1 MISFNKG
8 IWSLAVFSIILS
20 GTSRLTAD
28 DKSEKKV
35 AVIVEKSETN
45 ADSTVTSAQQQ
56 VLVEQ
61 LRSLLEPS
69 NVGKREKSQRSPL
82 KPYYKIVPGVDG
94 FSTLVYYCRYVE
106 VNKELV
112 NALESAVSSLGIV
125 ERFAEQNVIVIHD
138 QTNKMTELANI
149 MMSMDIEAPQVLV
162 EAKVVEV
169 NISDGMQRN
178 FDLNFKGTHGSNIG
192 TDTSIQGQ
200 AKTDKGLN
208 VDWFPY
214 VSGNKN
220 FEVSLQWLMHGQRA
234 KILSAPNV
242 IVSRNS
248 PVTITTGQEVPIQS
262 SSTVGSSTNISTT
275 FKQVGVILEI
285 IPKFINHDSVT
296 LTVTP
301 EVSNIS
307 SYTKITSG
315 DTSYD
320 APHVAIRKV
329 QSTLTLSDGQVIMLG
344 GLYSDKETV
353 NEERTPFLSDIPYI
367 GEFFTAKN
375 SSRELV
381 QLIFFLRIT
390 ILTPD
395 DIASSVIY
403 DPGAQAQEV
412 RQIGVAV
419 QESEEI
425 FPKDQD
431 GNKTTLELIEK
442 EFLDREKFSKD

>member
-1 MISFNKG
+1 MTFFSKRICYFTVIS
-8 IWSLAVFSIILS
+8 IVLS
-20 GTSRLTAD
+20 GMGGIFAD
-28 DKSEKKV
+28 DSSNNNI
-35 AVIVEKSETN
+35 APIVEKSKKST
-45 ADSTVTSAQQQ
+45 DSTVTSAQQE
-56 VLVEQ
+56 VLAEQ
-61 LRSLLEPS
+61 LRSLLAPS
-69 NVGKREKSQRSPL
+69 SVGKREKIKRVPS
-82 KPYYKIVPGVDG
+82 KPNYKIIPGVDG
-94 FSTLVYYCRYVE
+94 LSTLVYYCRYVE
-106 VNKELV
+106 VNKDLV
-112 NALESAVSSLGIV
+112 YTLESAVSVHGIV
-125 ERFAEQNVIVIHD
+125 ERSAEQNVIVIHD

-149 MMSMDIEAPQVLV
+149 MMAMDVEAPQVLV

-178 FDLNFKGTHGSNIG
+178 FDINFKGSHGSAG

-208 VDWFPY
+208 ADWFPY

-220 FEVSLQWLMHGQRA
+220 FEVSLQWLIHGQRA

-248 PVTITTGQEVPIQS
+248 PATITTGQEVPIQS
-262 SSTVGSSTNISTT
+262 SSTVASSTNISTT

-329 QSTLTLSDGQVIMLG
+329 ESTLTLLDGQVIMLG

-353 NEERTPFLSDIPYI
+353 DEERTPFLSDIPYI

-375 SSRELV
+375 HGRELV
-381 QLIFFLRIT
+381 QLIFFLRVT
-390 ILTPD
+390 ILSPD

-403 DPGAQAQEV
+403 DPGAQATEI
-412 RQIGVAV
+412 RKIGVSV
-419 QESEEI
+419 QESKEI

-442 EFLDREKFSKD
+442 EFLKRETLNKD

>member
-1 MISFNKG
+1 MASFNKG
-8 IWSLAVFSIILS
+8 MWSVAVLSILLS
-20 GTSRLTAD
+20 GMGSVSAD
-28 DKSEKKV
+28 DEISAGTIRV
-35 AVIVEKSETN
+35 VEKPITN
-45 ADSTVTSAQQQ
+45 ADGTVTPAQQK

-61 LRSLLEPS
+61 LRSLLTPS
-69 NVGKREKSQRSPL
+69 SAGKREKTKREPS
-82 KPYYKIVPGVDG
+82 KPYYKIIPGVDG
-94 FSTLVYYCRYVE
+94 RSTLVYYCRYVE

-112 NALESAVSSLGIV
+112 YTLESAVSNYGIV
-125 ERFAEQNVIVIHD
+125 ERSAEQNVIVIHD
-138 QTNKMTELANI
+138 QTNKMDELANI
-149 MMSMDIEAPQVLV
+149 MIAMDVEAPQVLV

-178 FDLNFKGTHGSNIG
+178 FNVNFEGSRGSIG

-200 AKTDKGLN
+200 SKPDTGLN
-208 VDWFPY
+208 ADWFPY

-220 FEVSLQWLMHGQRA
+220 FEVSLEWLIHGQRA

-248 PVTITTGQEVPIQS
+248 PATITTGQEVPIQS
-262 SSTVGSSTNISTT
+262 SSTVGSATNISTT

-307 SYTKITSG
+307 SYITITSG

-320 APHVAIRKV
+320 APIVAIRKV
-329 QSTLTLSDGQVIMLG
+329 ESTLTLTDGQVIMLG

-353 NEERTPFLSDIPYI
+353 NEERIPFLSDIPYI
-367 GEFFTAKN
+367 GEFFTSKN
-375 SSRELV
+375 RGRELV
-381 QLIFFLRIT
+381 QLIFFLRVT

-403 DPGAQAQEV
+403 DPGAQATEV
-412 RQIGVAV
+412 RKIGVSV

-442 EFLDREKFSKD
+442 EFLEREKFSKD